1 MTNFNT
7 AHQIKKFLTKGND
20 AWYGSIL
27 DEVLNSYQNDM
38 TIEEIDEIIKEEV
51 NSLQQGYEE
60 WSDENV

>member
-51 NSLQQGYEE
+51 NSLQQGYKE